1 MKKMKLFLLSIV
13 CILGLSG
20 CWKQDEF
27 EIRISVPAGSNEE
40 FVFSHEEISPKG
52 KKIKLS
58 CGEGLGDTSVVL
70 KLVEGKQERTYEPAY
85 LTPGISVEME
95 AEKGAWF
102 QIGISVQN
110 DTEEEQ
116 VYYVRAE
123 GVEVRIENRV
133 EESITYRGKEYK
145 KSELCDETL
154 QWLELSEEEQAVSSY
169 FPPEFQTTENRLG
182 ITLTAENMTPT
193 GMTLKCSQ
201 SGGAEIDELYTGSW
215 YVIESWTQ
223 KDGWKEVDYAATEEI
238 CWDEVAWIVP
248 LDGETEW
255 KVDWEWLYGELPA
268 GKYRIG
274 KDFTSAAENEES
286 YSAVYYVEFEIAEE
300 R

>member
-1 MKKMKLFLLSIV
+1 M
-13 CILGLSG
+13 
-20 CWKQDEF
+20 
-27 EIRISVPAGSNEE
+27 
-40 FVFSHEEISPKG
+40 
-52 KKIKLS
+52 
-58 CGEGLGDTSVVL
+58 
-70 KLVEGKQERTYEPAY
+70 
-85 LTPGISVEME
+85 
-95 AEKGAWF
+95 
-102 QIGISVQN
+102 
-110 DTEEEQ
+110 
-116 VYYVRAE
+116 RAE
-123 GVEVRIENRV
+123 GVEVRIEDRA
-133 EESITYRGKEYK
+133 EESITYRGKEH
-145 KSELCDETL
+145 T
-154 QWLELSEEEQAVSSY
+154 Y

-248 LDGETEW
+248 LDGETAW

-274 KDFTSAAENEES
+274 KDFTGAAENEES

-300 R
+300 Q